1 MGKTAQ
7 ILTSIQTEIEMH
19 LRQEYYFVEV
29 QLWSLV
35 CGFTNSQILFD
46 VGIMFINFH

>member
-19 LRQEYYFVEV
+19 LRQEYLLKYSK
-29 QLWSLV
+29 LWSVV
-35 CGFTNSQILFD
+35 CGFTNFQILFD

>member
-19 LRQEYYFVEV
+19 LRQEYLLKYSYGLLCVALQV
-29 QLWSLV
+29 
-35 CGFTNSQILFD
+35 LFD
-46 VGIMFINFH
+46 FGIMFINFH